1 MANGHASVSDV
12 GDNNQQGEDERAVGT
27 VSEVKDSALDRRI
40 VFRRGLIESVNVP
53 PANAVLLNPAS
64 SSLPVKATQAKVN
77 GSASGQQSQQRPE
90 PPIDINDPTL
100 PPEGKQ
106 LCEDADID
114 RLAEWKDI
122 KGATKGLVNLGNTC
136 YLNSTLQCL
145 AHTPVLV
152 NWLRA
157 YRSPKRTGF
166 DWVFTLKGV
175 LQAMHSGGRQ
185 ALQPVDVVRNLKRL
199 SPKFRPHRQED
210 AQEFASFLLE
220 ACQNVLL
227 QSYGG
232 KIHPLVAET
241 TPMRR
246 MFGGW
251 LRSRISWDPKEELI
265 ALRKKTPT
273 AKPHRSKPVSD
284 TFDPFTFLNLEIVGG
299 SVQSSLRNFM
309 KAEQL
314 DSSNMY
320 RTPSGAYVRAK
331 KCFSVFRPPRVLVV
345 HLKRFVQNDRF
356 GRTDKISRRVQ
367 FDEELDLSE
376 CLSRRAPC
384 SYKLTGVVVHI
395 GSSQHS
401 GHYVA
406 YARSANGVWSL
417 FDDSSVRQ
425 VGIQEV
431 LRSEAYMLF
440 YQRNEHY
447 VPAAPSPYLA
457 PSSPATPPTIAA
469 DGLSKRAK
477 RKLAKLQFHEP
488 QLKERPLTSSVSS
501 ASIGRRFANSP
512 ADVDAGRPP
521 RTPPPSLRTSNTS
534 ATHGAPG
541 NSQSPMQQEEAR
553 PPSLGALRKRKR
565 LKQPVSSADSS
576 KKRRRVRY
584 ESQALNAEAA
594 AAFQQ
599 PEDRNEY
606 WRQVKKAQES
616 QSSGDEG
623 PQVIRARDV
632 PRRLSSAAT
641 KKTTPPPDDAP
652 ESKPQPDAEV
662 PGPVRLS
669 MEDAVWGSAVDSHRK
684 SGKKRPVVNAAS
696 EQDATTAQAWLTH
709 RGGDEARTGNWAG
722 ADTDTVG
729 GVLKRGGRHEEAAAA
744 EWNRAVDQP
753 RQKKRRVKRTDEG
766 GGSAAFQQRAD
777 QATTQREAERRR
789 ALEQETVEVR
799 WAAPP
804 TERKRRKLAMRKV
817 AADTYK

>member
-1 MANGHASVSDV
+1 
-12 GDNNQQGEDERAVGT
+12 
-27 VSEVKDSALDRRI
+27 
-40 VFRRGLIESVNVP
+40 
-53 PANAVLLNPAS
+53 
-64 SSLPVKATQAKVN
+64 
-77 GSASGQQSQQRPE
+77 
-90 PPIDINDPTL
+90 
-100 PPEGKQ
+100 
-106 LCEDADID
+106 
-114 RLAEWKDI
+114 
-122 KGATKGLVNLGNTC
+122 
-136 YLNSTLQCL
+136 
-145 AHTPVLV
+145 
-152 NWLRA
+152 
-157 YRSPKRTGF
+157 
-166 DWVFTLKGV
+166 
-175 LQAMHSGGRQ
+175 
-185 ALQPVDVVRNLKRL
+185 L

-210 AQEFASFLLE
+210 AQEFASFLLD

-241 TPMRR
+241 TPLRR

-265 ALRKKTPT
+265 ALRKNAPT
-273 AKPHRSKPVSD
+273 AKAPRAKPVSD

-331 KCFSVFRPPRVLVV
+331 KCFSVYRPPRVLVV

-356 GRTDKISRRVQ
+356 GWTNKISRRVQ
-367 FDEELDLSE
+367 YDEELDLSE

-417 FDDSSVRQ
+417 FDDCSVRQ

-440 YQRNEHY
+440 YQRKGQY
-447 VPAAPSPYLA
+447 VPAAPSPHLTPRTA
-457 PSSPATPPTIAA
+457 PSSPAPTPTTSVAA
-469 DGLSKRAK
+469 DGLSKKAK
-477 RKLAKLQFHEP
+477 RKLAKLQSHEP
-488 QLKERPLTSSVSS
+488 QLKERPLTSPVSS
-501 ASIGRRFANSP
+501 ASIRRQFANSP
-512 ADVDAGRPP
+512 AGVDADRSP
-521 RTPPPSLRTSNTS
+521 RTPPPSNTN
-534 ATHGAPG
+534 TPVTIPAPG
-541 NSQSPMQQEEAR
+541 KKGGQLPPPQSQTQPEEAQ
-553 PPSLGALRKRKR
+553 PSSLASRKRKR
-565 LKQPVSSADSS
+565 LLQQLKARDGKAAVSS
-576 KKRRRVRY
+576 KKRRRVQY

-606 WRQVKKAQES
+606 WRKVKKAEES
-616 QSSGDEG
+616 ASSDDGG
-623 PQVIRARDV
+623 PQVIRTRDV
-632 PRRLSSAAT
+632 PRRLSSAAV
-641 KKTTPPPDDAP
+641 KKPIPAPDDAP
-652 ESKPQPDAEV
+652 ESKPQPDAEA

-669 MEDAVWGSAVDSHRK
+669 TEDAVWGSAADSNRK
-684 SGKKRPVVNAAS
+684 SAKRSIVNAAS
-696 EQDATTAQAWLTH
+696 EQDAAAAQAWLTR
-709 RGGDEARTGNWAG
+709 RGEDEERTGKWAG
-722 ADTDTVG
+722 METSTFDRA
-729 GVLKRGGRHEEAAAA
+729 LKRGPSREEAATA

-777 QATTQREAERRR
+777 QITRQREEERRR
-789 ALEQETVEVR
+789 ALEQETVAER
-799 WAAPP
+799 KAAPI
-804 TERKRRKLAMRKV
+804 TERKRRKLAMRKIAV
-817 AADTYK
+817 DTYK